1 VRTEVGGTVGAPYG
15 NQFDPM
21 RDSNNNMS
29 VTAGPGPVARLV

>member
-1 VRTEVGGTVGAPYG
+1 VRTEIRGTVGASYG

-29 VTAGPGPVARLV
+29 VTTGPGPVARLV